1 MLRLIPSLLVA
12 VVLEHL
18 VLVQSVVIQY
28 ITKVKMVV
36 QPPLEFLQN
45 LLVVVEVDLTIHK
58 EMVIQ
63 VVLVVVVL
71 TVVLVVMELLDKE
84 VLADL
89 HPQPKQVVVEEEK
102 LVLVVALTVIMLV
115 LVVMD
120 ITLHCQV

>member
-28 ITKVKMVV
+28 IIKVEMEV
-36 QPPLEFLQN
+36 QPLLEFLQN
-45 LLVVVEVDLTIHK
+45 LLVVVEVDPTIHK
-58 EMVIQ
+58 EMVVQ

-84 VLADL
+84 MLVDL
-89 HPQPKQVVVEEEK
+89 HPHPKQVVVEEEK
-102 LVLVVALTVIMLV
+102 VVPVVALAVIMLV
-115 LVVMD
+115 LVVTD
-120 ITLHCQV
+120 ITLQ

>member
-28 ITKVKMVV
+28 ITKVKMEV

-63 VVLVVVVL
+63 VVLVVAVL
-71 TVVLVVMELLDKE
+71 TVVLAVLELLDKE
-84 VLADL
+84 MLVEL
-89 HPQPKQVVVEEEK
+89 HPHLKQVVVEEEK
-102 LVLVVALTVIMLV
+102 VVPVVALAVIMLV
-115 LVVMD
+115 LVVTD
-120 ITLHCQV
+120 ITLQ